1 MLMVVVIHQ
10 CYYSFGRPQLI
21 DWQNSPFMILG
32 RVSVQSLTCVC
43 VDIFVLLSGYFGIRP
58 NLQRL
63 CGLLFQVLLFIIPV
77 GLYYVLVDSNTFL
90 YSWKDWLKGV
100 YSLGGWFVRAYL
112 LLYLLSPILN
122 AYIEKTER
130 RSLLYLIG
138 SLLLTVFVW
147 GWGGSAEY
155 QKGYSAL
162 FFIVLYLIG
171 RYVKLYPCKWSRMKW
186 YVDLLA
192 YFVCVLI
199 TMAMSLFGVWLSIGR
214 LSPSYVSPFTIL
226 GAVALLLCFS
236 KISFYSRWV
245 NWIAASSFAV
255 YVLHA
260 CTPFLEFSMKPM
272 ILQFWQESSF
282 GGFIGKCA
290 AFAVGLFMICVL
302 IDKVRI
308 YLWRKLSVLIWP
320 PKV

>member
-1 MLMVVVIHQ
+1 MLMVVVIHE
-10 CYYSFGRPQLI
+10 CYLSFGEPTLA
-21 DWQNSPFMILG
+21 DWQNSPSMILG
-32 RVSVQSLTCVC
+32 RIGVQSFTCVC
-43 VDIFVLLSGYFGIRP
+43 VNIFVLLSGYFGIHP
-58 NLQRL
+58 NLQKF

-77 GLYYVLVDSNTFL
+77 GLYYVFVDSNAFS
-90 YSWKDWLKGV
+90 YSLRDWLKGV
-100 YSLGGWFVRAYL
+100 CSLGGWFVRAYL
-112 LLYLLSPILN
+112 MLYLFSPILN

-130 RSLLYLIG
+130 RTLLYLIAC
-138 SLLLTVFVW
+138 LLLTVFVW
-147 GWGGSAEY
+147 GWLGVLEY
-155 QKGYSAL
+155 RNGFSAL
-162 FFIVLYLIG
+162 FFMVLYLVG
-171 RYVKLYPCKWSRMKW
+171 RYVKLYPCKWFCMKW
-186 YVDLLA
+186 YVDLLV
-192 YFVCVLI
+192 YFICALI

-214 LSPSYVSPFTIL
+214 LSPSYLSPFTIL
-226 GAVALLLCFS
+226 GALALLLCFS

-260 CTPFLEFSMKPM
+260 CTPFVYFSMKPM